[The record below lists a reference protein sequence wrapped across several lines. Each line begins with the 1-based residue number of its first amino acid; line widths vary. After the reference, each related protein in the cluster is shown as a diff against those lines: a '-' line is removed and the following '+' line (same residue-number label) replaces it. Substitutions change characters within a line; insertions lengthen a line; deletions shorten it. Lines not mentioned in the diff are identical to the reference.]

1 MRGVYMTDCRQD
13 SKGNSVEYH
22 IRTFF
27 DQSYFVVDKS
37 TNKFQDGKWVNLST
51 ETETFD
57 IDDIA
62 QVTMIGDYFVGDG
75 APHYKLRITTKRHNI
90 QCVPF
95 ADPENL
101 LDMYGMLTRIMNGG
115 NRE

>member
-27 DQSYFVVDKS
+27 DQSYLVIDKS

-51 ETETFD
+51 ESEPID
-57 IDDIA
+57 IDHIA
-62 QVTMIGDYFVGDG
+62 QITMIGDYFVGDN

-90 QCVPF
+90 HVVPF

-101 LDMYGMLTRIMNGG
+101 LDMYGMITRIMNGG